1 MCKDN
6 NLFFYT
12 VSADICFRDNN
23 LFSKIK
29 KESLAGDS
37 FLFLSL
43 KTSIVF
49 QTLIS
54 TETPLGSSSFIRA
67 STTCDVDE

>member
-29 KESLAGDS
+29 KNLLQEIPFFFVVKKL
-37 FLFLSL
+37 
-43 KTSIVF
+43 
-49 QTLIS
+49 
-54 TETPLGSSSFIRA
+54 R
-67 STTCDVDE
+67 

>member
-12 VSADICFRDNN
+12 VSADICFRDNK
-23 LFSKIK
+23 LFIKRK

-43 KTSIVF
+43 KNFDSISDFDFYRNTARQLELHQSVYY
-49 QTLIS
+49 L
-54 TETPLGSSSFIRA
+54 R
-67 STTCDVDE
+67 CR

>member
-12 VSADICFRDNN
+12 ISTDICFRDNK
-23 LFSKIK
+23 LFIKRK

>member
-37 FLFLSL
+37 FF
-43 KTSIVF
+43 F
-49 QTLIS
+49 C
-54 TETPLGSSSFIRA
+54 R
-67 STTCDVDE
+67 